1 MSHRTDPVADPA
13 GQSVAEYDGNA
24 LAWRVLGAH
33 VAGLA
38 LGVAVIFVATVFV
51 CGVLRVW

>member
-1 MSHRTDPVADPA
+1 MPHRTDTVADPA
-13 GQSVAEYDGNA
+13 GRPVAERDDDT

-38 LGVAVIFVATVFV
+38 LGAALIAAATTLV

>member
-1 MSHRTDPVADPA
+1 MPHRTDTVADPA
-13 GQSVAEYDGNA
+13 GRPVAERDDDT

-38 LGVAVIFVATVFV
+38 LGAAIIAAATTLV

>member
-1 MSHRTDPVADPA
+1 MPHRTDTVADPVRRT
-13 GQSVAEYDGNA
+13 VAERNGDT

-33 VAGLA
+33 LAGLA
-38 LGVAVIFVATVFV
+38 LGVAIIAAATTLV